1 MKIKRKISVAR
12 LVREIR
18 AALHRR
24 EPEQMLARQAAGAA
38 IEAELRTTVAG
49 LLLHSQLAPNGSEIP
64 AQVADRLPVVAD
76 LARNLR
82 QKLSAPMADRGGT
95 TA

>member
-12 LVREIR
+12 LLREIR

-24 EPEQMLARQAAGAA
+24 EREQMLAWQAAGAA
-38 IEAELRTTVAG
+38 IEVELKATVAG
-49 LLLHSQLAPNGSEIP
+49 LLLHLQLALNGSEVP
-64 AQVADRLPVVAD
+64 AQVADRLRVVAD
-76 LARNLR
+76 LAGNLR
-82 QKLSAPMADRGGT
+82 QKLSAPIAARGGR